1 MDVEVVLVNPIYEG
15 NVGAVARVMKNFGY
29 SKLALIDP
37 CVFGSFARA
46 MASHAQ
52 DVLDSARLTTLEGVL
67 RASNLVIGTTGIV
80 GSKANLRTPYPL
92 ARLGGKLSGMHG
104 TASIL
109 FGAEDQGLPNA
120 VLQECDMIVNIQT
133 SPEYPVMNISHAAA
147 IVPVSYTHLRAH
159 ETRHDLVCRLLPRS
173 TPLYSS
179 AASDVYKRQVLQEC
193 DMIVNIQTSPE
204 YPVMNISHAAA
215 IVLYNIAKTVNATP
229 KRKVALHSDLDRLLQ
244 HANDVL
250 ELIDFPTHKR
260 QRVSNTMK
268 RIFSRSE
275 LSAAEVRTLRG
286 ILSRIEHR
294 LRR

>member
-29 SKLALIDP
+29 SKLTLIGP
-37 CVFGSFARA
+37 CVLGSFARA

-52 DVLDSARLTTLEGVL
+52 DVLDSAQIATIEGVL
-67 RASNLVIGTTGIV
+67 HTSNLVIGTTGIV
-80 GSKANLRTPYPL
+80 GSKANLRAPYPL
-92 ARLGGKLSGMHG
+92 ARLGVKFSGMQG

-133 SPEYPVMNISHAAA
+133 SP
-147 IVPVSYTHLRAH
+147 
-159 ETRHDLVCRLLPRS
+159 
-173 TPLYSS
+173 
-179 AASDVYKRQVLQEC
+179 Q
-193 DMIVNIQTSPE
+193 

-215 IVLYNIAKTVNATP
+215 IVLYNIANTANVTP
-229 KRKVALHSDLDRLLQ
+229 KRQVALHADLNRLLL

-250 ELIDFPTHKR
+250 DLIDFPTHKR
-260 QRVSNTMK
+260 QRVNITLK

>member
-29 SKLALIDP
+29 SKLTLIGP
-37 CVFGSFARA
+37 CVLGSFARA

-52 DVLDSARLTTLEGVL
+52 DVLDCAQIATIEGVL
-67 RASNLVIGTTGIV
+67 HTSNLVIGTTGIV
-80 GSKANLRTPYPL
+80 GSKANLRAPYPL
-92 ARLGGKLSGMHG
+92 ARLGVKLSGMQG

-133 SPEYPVMNISHAAA
+133 SP
-147 IVPVSYTHLRAH
+147 
-159 ETRHDLVCRLLPRS
+159 
-173 TPLYSS
+173 
-179 AASDVYKRQVLQEC
+179 Q
-193 DMIVNIQTSPE
+193 

-215 IVLYNIAKTVNATP
+215 IVLYNIANTANGTP
-229 KRKVALHSDLDRLLQ
+229 KRQVALHADLNRLLL

-250 ELIDFPTHKR
+250 DLIDFPTHKR
-260 QRVSNTMK
+260 QRVNITLK

>member
-1 MDVEVVLVNPIYEG
+1 MDIEVVLVNPLYQG

-29 SKLALIDP
+29 SKLALIQP
-37 CVFGSFARA
+37 CILGPFAKA

-52 DVLDSARLTTLEGVL
+52 DVLDSARLTILEDVL
-67 RASNLVIGTTGIV
+67 SSSHLVIGTTGIV
-80 GSKANLRTPYPL
+80 GSRANLRTPYPL
-92 ARLGGKLSGMHG
+92 ARLGVKLSGMHG
-104 TASIL
+104 IASIL

-120 VLQECDMIVNIQT
+120 VLQECDMIVNV
-133 SPEYPVMNISHAAA
+133 E
-147 IVPVSYTHLRAH
+147 
-159 ETRHDLVCRLLPRS
+159 
-173 TPLYSS
+173 
-179 AASDVYKRQVLQEC
+179 
-193 DMIVNIQTSPE
+193 TSPE

-215 IVLYNIAKTVNATP
+215 IVLHSIASTASASP
-229 KRKVALHSDLDRLLQ
+229 KREVVLHADLDRLMQ
-244 HANDVL
+244 HVSDVL

-260 QRVSNTMK
+260 QRVNMTLK

>member
-1 MDVEVVLVNPIYEG
+1 MDIEVVLVNPLYQG

-29 SKLALIDP
+29 SKLALIQP
-37 CVFGSFARA
+37 CILGPFAKA

-52 DVLDSARLTTLEGVL
+52 DVLDSARLTTLEDVL
-67 RASNLVIGTTGIV
+67 SSSHLVIGTTGIV
-80 GSKANLRTPYPL
+80 GSRANLRTPYPL
-92 ARLGGKLSGMHG
+92 ARLGVKLSGMHG
-104 TASIL
+104 IASIL

-120 VLQECDMIVNIQT
+120 VLQECDMIVNV
-133 SPEYPVMNISHAAA
+133 E
-147 IVPVSYTHLRAH
+147 
-159 ETRHDLVCRLLPRS
+159 
-173 TPLYSS
+173 
-179 AASDVYKRQVLQEC
+179 
-193 DMIVNIQTSPE
+193 TSPE

-215 IVLYNIAKTVNATP
+215 IVLHSIASTASASP
-229 KRKVALHSDLDRLLQ
+229 KREVVLHADLDRLLQ
-244 HANDVL
+244 HASDVL

-260 QRVSNTMK
+260 QRVNMTLK

>member
-37 CVFGSFARA
+37 CVLGSFARA

-52 DVLDSARLTTLEGVL
+52 DVLDSARHTTLESVL

-92 ARLGGKLSGMHG
+92 AKLGVKLSGMDG

-120 VLQECDMIVNIQT
+120 VLQECDMIVSIQT
-133 SPEYPVMNISHAAA
+133 S
-147 IVPVSYTHLRAH
+147 L
-159 ETRHDLVCRLLPRS
+159 
-173 TPLYSS
+173 
-179 AASDVYKRQVLQEC
+179 
-193 DMIVNIQTSPE
+193 E

-215 IVLYNIAKTVNATP
+215 IVLYNIASTVNAAP
-229 KRKVALHSDLDRLLQ
+229 KRKVALHADLDRLLQ
-244 HANDVL
+244 HATDVL
-250 ELIDFPTHKR
+250 EMIDFPIHKR
-260 QRVSNTMK
+260 QRVSITMK
-268 RIFSRSE
+268 RILSRSE

-286 ILSRIEHR
+286 VLSRIQHR

>member
-1 MDVEVVLVNPIYEG
+1 MDIEVVLVNPLYQG

-29 SKLALIDP
+29 SKLALIQP
-37 CVFGSFARA
+37 CILGLFAKA

-52 DVLDSARLTTLEGVL
+52 DVLDSARLTTLEDVL
-67 RASNLVIGTTGIV
+67 SSSHLVIGTTGIV
-80 GSKANLRTPYPL
+80 GSRANLRTPYPL
-92 ARLGGKLSGMHG
+92 ARLGVKLSGMHG
-104 TASIL
+104 IASIL

-120 VLQECDMIVNIQT
+120 VLQECDMIVNV
-133 SPEYPVMNISHAAA
+133 E
-147 IVPVSYTHLRAH
+147 
-159 ETRHDLVCRLLPRS
+159 
-173 TPLYSS
+173 
-179 AASDVYKRQVLQEC
+179 
-193 DMIVNIQTSPE
+193 TSPE

-215 IVLYNIAKTVNATP
+215 IVLHSIASTASASP
-229 KRKVALHSDLDRLLQ
+229 KREVVLHADLDRLMQ
-244 HANDVL
+244 HVSDVL

-260 QRVSNTMK
+260 QRVNMTLK

>member
-29 SKLALIDP
+29 SKLALIGP
-37 CVFGSFARA
+37 CVLGSFARA

-52 DVLDSARLTTLEGVL
+52 DVLDSAQIATIDGVL
-67 RASNLVIGTTGIV
+67 HTSNLVIGTTGIV
-80 GSKANLRTPYPL
+80 GSKANLRAPYPL
-92 ARLGGKLSGMHG
+92 ARLGVKLSGMQG

-147 IVPVSYTHLRAH
+147 IV
-159 ETRHDLVCRLLPRS
+159 
-173 TPLYSS
+173 
-179 AASDVYKRQVLQEC
+179 
-193 DMIVNIQTSPE
+193 
-204 YPVMNISHAAA
+204 
-215 IVLYNIAKTVNATP
+215 LYNIANTANVTQ
-229 KRKVALHSDLDRLLQ
+229 KRQVTSHADLDRLLL
-244 HANDVL
+244 HANEVL

-260 QRVSNTMK
+260 QRVNITMK

>member
-29 SKLALIDP
+29 SKLALIEP
-37 CVFGSFARA
+37 CVLGSFARA

-67 RASNLVIGTTGIV
+67 CASNLVIGTTGIV
-80 GSKANLRTPYPL
+80 GSRANLRTPYPL
-92 ARLGGKLSGMHG
+92 TRLGVKLSGMHG
-104 TASIL
+104 IASIL

-120 VLQECDMIVNIQT
+120 VLQECDMIVNV
-133 SPEYPVMNISHAAA
+133 E
-147 IVPVSYTHLRAH
+147 
-159 ETRHDLVCRLLPRS
+159 
-173 TPLYSS
+173 
-179 AASDVYKRQVLQEC
+179 
-193 DMIVNIQTSPE
+193 TSPE

-215 IVLYNIAKTVNATP
+215 IVLHSIASTASASP
-229 KRKVALHSDLDRLLQ
+229 KREVVLHADLDRLMQ
-244 HANDVL
+244 HVSDVL

-260 QRVSNTMK
+260 QRVNMTLK

>member
-67 RASNLVIGTTGIV
+67 RVSNLVIGTTGIV

-120 VLQECDMIVNIQT
+120 
-133 SPEYPVMNISHAAA
+133 
-147 IVPVSYTHLRAH
+147 
-159 ETRHDLVCRLLPRS
+159 
-173 TPLYSS
+173 
-179 AASDVYKRQVLQEC
+179 VLQEC